1 MENQQTKYTD
11 TKIGELL
18 HNGTPQSQIAAETG
32 LTAAKISTLKQ
43 QYLNA
48 YLLDVEQKKHQATKI
63 QLTNANTKAVTA
75 EALRSENE
83 QLKQQ
88 IGTLKAAKTK
98 LQATDNELQLTTDKL
113 QASETNLQE
122 VVRRL
127 QQSETTLQEVTERLQ
142 VSDAKLQQVT
152 TNETEL
158 TKHLQVTDAKL
169 QEVTTKLQDTR
180 QQLQEV
186 EEERD
191 QYGATLQSLVYI
203 RKPILEQRTL
213 THPRFLLWAIFFF
226 EGYNGWQLYE
236 NMKLQQFPYFMA
248 FVFATFF
255 GLASVTALAANHR
268 WGVILCVTAA
278 FFSNAIHTNLFGVL
292 SLESVFYT
300 LLPCLLIL
308 LFADMYKNKNIS

>member
-1 MENQQTKYTD
+1 MQEQTKFTD
-11 TKIGELL
+11 AKIGELL
-18 HNGTPQSQIAAETG
+18 HNGTPQSQIAADTG

-98 LQATDNELQLTTDKL
+98 LQFTDNELQLTTDKL

-142 VSDAKLQQVT
+142 VSDAKLQEVT

-169 QEVTTKLQDTR
+169 QEVTTKLQQSETDLQQVTTKLQDAH
-180 QQLQEV
+180 QQLQV
-186 EEERD
+186 
-191 QYGATLQSLVYI
+191 QKA
-203 RKPILEQRTL
+203 PIKEQKIL
-213 THPRFLLWAIFFF
+213 THPRFLLWAIIGF
-226 EGYNGWQLYE
+226 ETYNAWQLLS
-236 NMKLQQFPYFMA
+236 NMQLQSFPYAMA

-278 FFSNAIHTNLFGVL
+278 FFSNAIHADLFTYP
-292 SLESVFYT
+292 SLQGGFYT

-308 LFADMYKNKNIS
+308 LFADMYKKINIS

>member
-1 MENQQTKYTD
+1 MAATVQNNTSAQ
-11 TKIGELL
+11 IGKRLADGE
-18 HNGTPQSQIAAETG
+18 QAQKIAAEFGMTE
-32 LTAAKISTLKQ
+32 TSFSRSRS
-43 QYLNA
+43 QYYEAYILSLQTELN
-48 YLLDVEQKKHQATKI
+48 
-63 QLTNANTKAVTA
+63 
-75 EALRSENE
+75 
-83 QLKQQ
+83 
-88 IGTLKAAKTK
+88 AAKTAATQLQGVNNGLQKSCDK
-98 LQATDNELQLTTDKL
+98 LQATVTELQTNASTTTVTAEQL
-113 QASETNLQE
+113 QVMETNLHE
-122 VVRRL
+122 VTRRL
-127 QQSETTLQEVTERLQ
+127 QQSETNLQ
-142 VSDAKLQQVT
+142 VVS
-152 TNETEL
+152 ER
-158 TKHLQVTDAKL
+158 LQVTDAKL

-308 LFADMYKNKNIS
+308 LFADMYKKINIY

>member
-1 MENQQTKYTD
+1 MAATVQNNTSAQ
-11 TKIGELL
+11 IGKRLADGE
-18 HNGTPQSQIAAETG
+18 QAQKIAAEFGMTE
-32 LTAAKISTLKQ
+32 TSFSRSRS
-43 QYLNA
+43 QYYEAYILSLQTELN
-48 YLLDVEQKKHQATKI
+48 
-63 QLTNANTKAVTA
+63 
-75 EALRSENE
+75 
-83 QLKQQ
+83 
-88 IGTLKAAKTK
+88 AAKTAATQLQGVNNGLQKSCDK
-98 LQATDNELQLTTDKL
+98 LQATVTELQTNASTTTVTAEQL
-113 QASETNLQE
+113 QVMETNLHE
-122 VVRRL
+122 VTRRL
-127 QQSETTLQEVTERLQ
+127 QQSETNLQ
-142 VSDAKLQQVT
+142 VVS
-152 TNETEL
+152 ER
-158 TKHLQVTDAKL
+158 LQVTDAKL

-278 FFSNAIHTNLFGVL
+278 FFSNAIHADLFGVL

-308 LFADMYKNKNIS
+308 LFADMYKKTNII

>member
-1 MENQQTKYTD
+1 MAATVQNNTSAQ
-11 TKIGELL
+11 IGKRLADGE
-18 HNGTPQSQIAAETG
+18 QAQKIAAEFGMTE
-32 LTAAKISTLKQ
+32 TSFSRSRS
-43 QYLNA
+43 QYYEAYILSLQTELN
-48 YLLDVEQKKHQATKI
+48 
-63 QLTNANTKAVTA
+63 
-75 EALRSENE
+75 
-83 QLKQQ
+83 
-88 IGTLKAAKTK
+88 AAKTAATQLQGVNNGLQKSCDK
-98 LQATDNELQLTTDKL
+98 LQATVTELQTNASTTTVTAEQL
-113 QASETNLQE
+113 QVMETNLHE
-122 VVRRL
+122 VTRRL
-127 QQSETTLQEVTERLQ
+127 QQSETNLQ
-142 VSDAKLQQVT
+142 VVS
-152 TNETEL
+152 ER
-158 TKHLQVTDAKL
+158 LQVTDAKL

-278 FFSNAIHTNLFGVL
+278 FFSNAIHADLFTYP
-292 SLESVFYT
+292 SLQGGFYT

-308 LFADMYKNKNIS
+308 LFADMYKKINIS

>member
-1 MENQQTKYTD
+1 MQEQTKFTD
-11 TKIGELL
+11 AKIGELL

-98 LQATDNELQLTTDKL
+98 LQATDNELQVTAEKL

-122 VVRRL
+122 VVKRL
-127 QQSETTLQEVTERLQ
+127 QQSETNLQEVTERLQ
-142 VSDAKLQQVT
+142 VSDAKLQEVT

-158 TKHLQVTDAKL
+158 TKHLQVSDAKL
-169 QEVTTKLQDTR
+169 QEVTTKLQQSETDLQQVTTKLQDAR
-180 QQLQEV
+180 EQLQV
-186 EEERD
+186 
-191 QYGATLQSLVYI
+191 QKT
-203 RKPILEQRTL
+203 PIKEQKIL
-213 THPRFLLWAIFFF
+213 THPRFLLWAIIGF
-226 EGYNGWQLYE
+226 ETYNAWQLLS
-236 NMKLQQFPYFMA
+236 NMQLQSFPYAMA

-278 FFSNAIHTNLFGVL
+278 FFSNAIHADLFTYP
-292 SLESVFYT
+292 SLQGGFYT

>member
-1 MENQQTKYTD
+1 MQEQTKFTD
-11 TKIGELL
+11 AKIGELL

-75 EALRSENE
+75 DALRSENE

-98 LQATDNELQLTTDKL
+98 LQATDNELQLTAEKL

-127 QQSETTLQEVTERLQ
+127 QQSETNLQEVSERLQ
-142 VSDAKLQQVT
+142 VSDAKLQEVT

-158 TKHLQVTDAKL
+158 TKHLQVSDAKL

-226 EGYNGWQLYE
+226 EGYNGWQLLS
-236 NMKLQQFPYFMA
+236 NMQLQSFPYAMA
-248 FVFATFF
+248 VVFATFF

-278 FFSNAIHTNLFGVL
+278 FFSNAIHADFFTYP
-292 SLESVFYT
+292 SLQGGFYT

-308 LFADMYKNKNIS
+308 LFADMYKKINIS

>member
-1 MENQQTKYTD
+1 MQEQTKFTD
-11 TKIGELL
+11 AKIGELL

-98 LQATDNELQLTTDKL
+98 LQATDNELQVTAEKL

-122 VVRRL
+122 VVKRL
-127 QQSETTLQEVTERLQ
+127 QQSETNLQEVTERLQ
-142 VSDAKLQQVT
+142 VSDAKLQEVT

-158 TKHLQVTDAKL
+158 TKHLQVSDAKL

-213 THPRFLLWAIFFF
+213 THPRFLLWAIIGF
-226 EGYNGWQLYE
+226 ETYNAWQLLS
-236 NMKLQQFPYFMA
+236 NMQLQSFPYAMA

-308 LFADMYKNKNIS
+308 LFADMYKKTNII

>member
-1 MENQQTKYTD
+1 MQEQTKYTD
-11 TKIGELL
+11 EKIGELL

-98 LQATDNELQLTTDKL
+98 LQATDNELQVTAEKL

-122 VVRRL
+122 VVKRL
-127 QQSETTLQEVTERLQ
+127 QQSETNLQEVTERLQ
-142 VSDAKLQQVT
+142 VSDAKLQEVT

-158 TKHLQVTDAKL
+158 TKHLQVSDAKL

-278 FFSNAIHTNLFGVL
+278 FFSNAIHADLFTYP
-292 SLESVFYT
+292 SLQGGFYT

-308 LFADMYKNKNIS
+308 LFADMYKKTNII

>member
-1 MENQQTKYTD
+1 MAATVQNNTSAQIGKRLADGEQTQK
-11 TKIGELL
+11 
-18 HNGTPQSQIAAETG
+18 IAAEFGMTE
-32 LTAAKISTLKQ
+32 TSFSRSRS
-43 QYLNA
+43 QYYEAYILSLQTELN
-48 YLLDVEQKKHQATKI
+48 
-63 QLTNANTKAVTA
+63 
-75 EALRSENE
+75 
-83 QLKQQ
+83 
-88 IGTLKAAKTK
+88 AAKTAATQLQGVNNGLQKSCDK
-98 LQATDNELQLTTDKL
+98 LQATVTELQTNASTTTVTAEQL
-113 QASETNLQE
+113 QVMETNLHE
-122 VVRRL
+122 VTRRL
-127 QQSETTLQEVTERLQ
+127 QQSETNLQ
-142 VSDAKLQQVT
+142 VVS
-152 TNETEL
+152 ER
-158 TKHLQVTDAKL
+158 LQVTDAKL

-213 THPRFLLWAIFFF
+213 THQRFLLWAIFFF

-278 FFSNAIHTNLFGVL
+278 FFSNAIHADLFTYP
-292 SLESVFYT
+292 SLQGGFYT

-308 LFADMYKNKNIS
+308 LFADMYKKTNII

>member
-1 MENQQTKYTD
+1 MAATVQNNTSAQ
-11 TKIGELL
+11 IGKRLADGE
-18 HNGTPQSQIAAETG
+18 QAQKIAAEFGMTE
-32 LTAAKISTLKQ
+32 TSFSRSRS
-43 QYLNA
+43 QYYEAYILSLQTELN
-48 YLLDVEQKKHQATKI
+48 
-63 QLTNANTKAVTA
+63 
-75 EALRSENE
+75 
-83 QLKQQ
+83 
-88 IGTLKAAKTK
+88 AAKTAATQLQGVNNGLQKSCDK
-98 LQATDNELQLTTDKL
+98 LQATVTELQTNASTTTVTAEQL
-113 QASETNLQE
+113 QVMETNLHE
-122 VVRRL
+122 VTRRL
-127 QQSETTLQEVTERLQ
+127 QQSETNLQVVSARLQ
-142 VSDAKLQQVT
+142 VS
-152 TNETEL
+152 
-158 TKHLQVTDAKL
+158 DAKL

-278 FFSNAIHTNLFGVL
+278 FFSNAIHADLFTYP
-292 SLESVFYT
+292 SLQGGFYT

-308 LFADMYKNKNIS
+308 LFADMYKKINIS